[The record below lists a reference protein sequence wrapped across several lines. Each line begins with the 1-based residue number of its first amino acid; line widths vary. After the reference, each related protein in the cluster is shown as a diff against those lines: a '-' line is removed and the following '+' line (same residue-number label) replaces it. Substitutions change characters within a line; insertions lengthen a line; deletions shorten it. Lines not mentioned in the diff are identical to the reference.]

1 MQRGA
6 LMKLPLVRID
16 VKPGQIV
23 MINFGLFLVAAGI
36 VFFKIPNNFVTGG
49 VSGISIIAARLLPG
63 ISVGPAMTGINA
75 LLIVLGFAFLGSS
88 FGWKTIYASFA
99 LSGMVWI
106 LEALVPLHAPLT
118 GDPLLELVYSV
129 VLPGIGSAIVF
140 NNNASTGGTDIL
152 AKILN
157 RKTNVNIGI
166 TLLAS
171 DFCIA
176 AGSVFVFGIECAL
189 YSVLGLA
196 MKAVVVDMAIES
208 MNVHK
213 KMEIVTTEPALVRGF
228 ILDTV
233 HRGATM
239 YTAQGAFS
247 GHGLTVIHTVVSRR
261 EAFKIRSFIKII
273 DPQAFITITN
283 ASQII
288 GKGFRSG
295 DT

>member
-1 MQRGA
+1 M
-6 LMKLPLVRID
+6 L
-16 VKPGQIV
+16 
-23 MINFGLFLVAAGI
+23 
-36 VFFKIPNNFVTGG
+36 
-49 VSGISIIAARLLPG
+49 SI
-63 ISVGPAMTGINA
+63 
-75 LLIVLGFAFLGSS
+75 
-88 FGWKTIYASFA
+88 
-99 LSGMVWI
+99 
-106 LEALVPLHAPLT
+106 
-118 GDPLLELVYSV
+118 
-129 VLPGIGSAIVF
+129 
-140 NNNASTGGTDIL
+140 
-152 AKILN
+152 
-157 RKTNVNIGI
+157 
-166 TLLAS
+166 
-171 DFCIA
+171 
-176 AGSVFVFGIECAL
+176 AL

-247 GHGLTVIHTVVSRR
+247 GQGLTVIHTVVSRR

>member
-1 MQRGA
+1 
-6 LMKLPLVRID
+6 MKLPLVRTE
-16 VKPGQIV
+16 VNPGQIA

-49 VSGISIIAARLLPG
+49 VSGLSIILARLLNG
-63 ISVGPAMTGINA
+63 VSVGPAMAGINA
-75 LLIVLGFAFLGSS
+75 LLIALGFAFLGSS
-88 FGWKTIYASFA
+88 FGWKTIYASFT
-99 LSGMVWI
+99 LSAMVWI
-106 LEALVPLHAPLT
+106 MEALVPLSGPLT

-152 AKILN
+152 AKILS
-157 RKTNVNIGI
+157 RKTNVNIGT

-171 DFCIA
+171 DFFIA
-176 AGSVFVFGIECAL
+176 AGSAFVFGIECGL

-213 KMEIVTTEPALVRGF
+213 KMEIVTAEPAKVREF
-228 ILDTV
+228 ILNSV
-233 HRGATM
+233 HRGATL

-247 GHGLTVIHTVVSRR
+247 GQGLTVIHTVVSRR
-261 EAFKIRSFIKII
+261 EAFRIRGFIRTV
-273 DPQAFITITN
+273 DPRAFITITN